1 MENNDWMK
9 FFEKTDKENEKE
21 RLLETATEAA
31 KALYILFKAHLAAG
45 FTEEQAIKI
54 ICALMGRGKV

>member
-21 RLLETATEAA
+21 RILEAA
-31 KALYILFKAHLAAG
+31 KESAKVLYILFEAHLAAG
-45 FTEEQAIKI
+45 FTEEQAMEI
-54 ICALMGRGKV
+54 ICAFIGRG